1 MADKQKSGSSRNASA
16 RRPLLVSFSGV
27 DGSGKTTQIEALLAW
42 LRDAGLTARV
52 LRFWDDIAVLGS
64 MRETMSHTL
73 FRSEKGIG
81 APGKPVKRRDKNIRG
96 WYMTASRM
104 YLYFLDA
111 ARLALTMATAFRRNV
126 DVVIFDRFLYDELA
140 NLDLSTRLG
149 QEYSR
154 MLLGA
159 VPRPD
164 VAFVLDA
171 EPAQAQARKPE
182 YPLDFIESNRAAYL
196 TLVKLTEGVTLI
208 EPLAAQDVSDRILR
222 VVAKA
227 LEERSPS
234 PDLSSEQ
241 PMLHG

>member
-1 MADKQKSGSSRNASA
+1 MADKQKPGRSKYTSA

-104 YLYFLDA
+104 YLYFLDR

-126 DVVIFDRFLYDELA
+126 DVVIIDCFLYDGLA
-140 NLDLSTRLG
+140 NLDLSARLG
-149 QEYSR
+149 EEYSR
-154 MLLGA
+154 VLLGA

-171 EPAQAQARKPE
+171 DPAHAQTRKPE
-182 YPLDFIESNRAAYL
+182 YPLDF
-196 TLVKLTEGVTLI
+196 
-208 EPLAAQDVSDRILR
+208 
-222 VVAKA
+222 
-227 LEERSPS
+227 
-234 PDLSSEQ
+234 
-241 PMLHG
+241 